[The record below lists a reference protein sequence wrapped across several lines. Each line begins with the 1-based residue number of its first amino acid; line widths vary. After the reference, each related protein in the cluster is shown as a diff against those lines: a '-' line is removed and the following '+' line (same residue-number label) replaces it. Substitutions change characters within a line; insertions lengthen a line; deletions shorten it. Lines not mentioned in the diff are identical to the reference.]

1 MYSVRKLHI
10 PRTEQTDALALA
22 AGELYSRTVVSFWR
36 TVNHKGIWLKPS
48 SMMRWQNTSG
58 LHAHSADAVV
68 QSFYASLKSWRVRRK
83 EDPDTKPPRKRR
95 KFFRVQWKA
104 SAIRVKG
111 DTLCLSNG
119 KGNAPLIVPWRW
131 GMPTLVELGWH
142 GSGYELRCIYKL
154 DVPEATMGTG
164 VAGVD
169 LGEIHLATVHDGVNC
184 TIYNGRY
191 LRSVRRYQN
200 KAKASF
206 SARLDRMKPG
216 SKRRRKLARTK
227 ARTLR
232 RLDNQLRDILHKQT
246 THLVSTLHTRGVQT
260 VIIGD
265 VRDIRKDLDYGAKAN
280 QKLHQW
286 THGKVRWMLTYKA
299 ERHGMRVELVDERYT
314 TQTCP
319 VCGARHKPRG
329 RDYRCKCGFSYHRDG
344 VGALNIRQKYTGAI
358 PIVADMI
365 PAVGVRYATPRN
377 TLRRGTPRL

>member
-1 MYSVRKLHI
+1 MYSVRKLNI
-10 PRTEQTDALALA
+10 AKTAQCDALALA
-22 AGELYSRTVVSFWR
+22 SGELYSRVVVSFWR

-48 SMMRWQNTSG
+48 SMMRWQNSDA

-83 EDPDTKPPRKRR
+83 EDPNAKPPRKRR
-95 KFFRVQWKA
+95 RFYRVQWKT
-104 SAIRVKG
+104 SAIRIKG
-111 DTLCLSNG
+111 DNLFLSNG
-119 KGNAPLIVPWRW
+119 KSNASLIIPWRW
-131 GMPTLVELGWH
+131 GMPTIVEMGWN
-142 GSGYELRCIYKL
+142 GTGYELRCVYKT
-154 DVPEATMGTG
+154 DAVAATTGTG

-169 LGEIHLATVHDGVNC
+169 LGEIHLATVHDGTNC

-200 KAKASF
+200 KVKASL
-206 SARLDRMKPG
+206 SARLDRMKPC

-227 ARTLR
+227 AKVLR
-232 RLDNQLRDILHKQT
+232 QLDNQTRDILHKQT
-246 THLVSTLHTRGVQT
+246 THLVSTLHERGVQT
-260 VIIGD
+260 IVIGD
-265 VRDIRKDLDYGAKAN
+265 VRDIRHDLDYGKKAN

-286 THGKVRWMLTYKA
+286 THGKVRWMLSYKA
-299 ERHGMRVELVDERYT
+299 QRCGMSAVLVDERYT

-319 VCGARHKPRG
+319 ACGARHKPRG
-329 RDYRCKCGFSYHRDG
+329 REYRCTCGFVYHRDG

-358 PIVADMI
+358 PIVAGMM

>member
-48 SMMRWQNTSG
+48 SMMRWQNSSG

-83 EDPDTKPPRKRR
+83 EDPDAKPPRKRR

-131 GMPTLVELGWH
+131 GMPALVELGWH

-154 DVPEATMGTG
+154 NVPVAVTGTG

-169 LGEIHLATVHDGVNC
+169 LGEIHLATVHDGTNC

-200 KAKASF
+200 KAKATL
-206 SARLDRMKPG
+206 SARLDRMQRD

-227 ARTLR
+227 AQTLR

-246 THLVSTLHTRGVQT
+246 THLVSTLQQRSVQT
-260 VIIGD
+260 VVIGD

-319 VCGARHKPRG
+319 ACGARHKPRG
-329 RDYRCKCGFSYHRDG
+329 RDYRCPCGFVYHRDG